1 MKKVFVAFFAAFLF
15 FSCGGGGGE
24 SFSLETE
31 NGDNVVVGKGL
42 MWFYSD
48 GSDPLHLLN
57 QKAYSDAVKFC
68 GDLDYAG
75 HNDWR
80 LPTIDE
86 LRGIVEGY
94 SDLESGG
101 RCKVTSKCLQISCVI
116 KGQKD
121 GNDTPCSNPETEIM
135 QGNGPKGCYFDDVWG
150 DFCGKYWS
158 SSEVLGAVDM
168 SFQLDF
174 SDPAIIAATTSG
186 MSSFGFARCVRKQ

>member
-1 MKKVFVAFFAAFLF
+1 MKKIVFTLFLTCFFIA
-15 FSCGGGGGE
+15 CGGSGSG

-31 NGDNVVVGKGL
+31 NEHNVITGKGL
-42 MWFYSD
+42 MWYYSD
-48 GSDPLHLLN
+48 GSDPLHPLKQLS
-57 QKAYSDAVKFC
+57 YSDSVKFC
-68 GDLDYAG
+68 EDLDYAG

-101 RCKVTSKCLQISCVI
+101 RCKVSSKCLQMTCVI

-121 GNDTPCSNPETEIM
+121 GNDTPCSNPETETM

-158 SSEVLGAVDM
+158 SSAVQGAADM

-174 SDPAIIAATTSG
+174 ADPAIIAVTTSG
-186 MSSFGFARCVRKQ
+186 MNSFGFARCVRKE

>member
-1 MKKVFVAFFAAFLF
+1 MKKNVFALFLICFLAA
-15 FSCGGGGGE
+15 CGGSGG

-42 MWFYSD
+42 MWYYSD
-48 GSDPLHLLN
+48 GSDPLHLFN
-57 QKAYSDAVKFC
+57 QTAYSEAVKFC
-68 GDLDYAG
+68 DDLDYAG

-94 SDLESGG
+94 SDIESGG
-101 RCKVTSKCLQISCVI
+101 RCKVTSKCLQTSCVI
-116 KGQKD
+116 KGQKN
-121 GNDTPCSNPETEIM
+121 GNDTPCSNPDTEIM

-158 SSEVLGAVDM
+158 SSAVQGAADM

-174 SDPAIIAATTSG
+174 SDPAIIAATTTG
-186 MSSFGFARCVRKQ
+186 MSSFGYARCVRKK